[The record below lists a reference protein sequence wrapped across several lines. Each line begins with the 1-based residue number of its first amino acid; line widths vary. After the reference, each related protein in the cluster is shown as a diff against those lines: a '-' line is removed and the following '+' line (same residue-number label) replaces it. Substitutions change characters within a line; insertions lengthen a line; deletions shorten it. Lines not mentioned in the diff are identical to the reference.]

1 MALEGTGRYVSYEK
15 SRTLIYI
22 SKKVADDSAFP
33 FKPGEELWVR
43 IEGKKVVIEKGGV
56 RTKKP

>member
-1 MALEGTGRYVSYEK
+1 MASEGPGRFVSYEK

-33 FKPGEELWVR
+33 FRPGEELWVK
-43 IEGKKVVIEKGGV
+43 IDGKRVVIEKAKS
-56 RTKKP
+56 R

>member
-1 MALEGTGRYVSYEK
+1 MALEGSGRFVSYEK

-33 FKPGEELWVR
+33 FKAGDDVVVK
-43 IEGKKVVIEKGGV
+43 IDGKTLVIE
-56 RTKKP
+56 RPSKPRRE